1 MELFTPGDLRPAARK
16 ISSAPEI
23 IGAKMV
29 RTAFTLESRPLC
41 VAREGNATSAY
52 RFQNSAARSVRR
64 TSGGVSV
71 RRYAKA
77 G

>member
-1 MELFTPGDLRPAARK
+1 MELFAPRDL
-16 ISSAPEI
+16 
-23 IGAKMV
+23 GAGGSPDIVSTENIRAKTA

-52 RFQNSAARSVRR
+52 RCRNSAAGSVR
-64 TSGGVSV
+64 TSSGGVSG